1 MNFTMDLSDLAH
13 YYREHQR
20 LIAQWRTVLPP
31 GTILDV
37 PYEELIADQEAWTRK
52 ILDFLGLEWDERC
65 LDFHETKRPVVTAS
79 YWQVRQRIYKDS
91 VGRWRN
97 YEQFL
102 GPLRGLRNLDP
113 WIRAREAART
123 KFYT

>member
-1 MNFTMDLSDLAH
+1 MDLSDLAH

-20 LIAQWRTVLPP
+20 LMAHWRTVLPP

-37 PYEELIADQEAWTRK
+37 SYEELIADQEGWSRK
-52 ILDFLGLEWDERC
+52 ILDFLGLDWDERC

-79 YWQVRQRIYKDS
+79 YWQVRQKIYKDS
-91 VGRWRN
+91 VERWRN

-113 WIRAREAART
+113 WIRERRAAGP
-123 KFYT
+123 KFSA